1 MPEPASETHRAD
13 GAHPRHRLDPLLQ
26 RPVPFSIC
34 ALLAAADEAEFA
46 FVRDTVEV
54 SDSVLSKQAS
64 ALEAAGYVAIRKGFV
79 GKYPRTWLAMT
90 AQGRAAFAAHLD
102 ALRDIAG

>member
-1 MPEPASETHRAD
+1 MAEASSAPETD
-13 GAHPRHRLDPLLQ
+13 GAHPRHRLDPVLQ

-46 FVRDTVEV
+46 FVRDTVEI
-54 SDSVLSKQAS
+54 SDSTLSKQAS
-64 ALEAAGYVAIRKGFV
+64 ALEAAGYVAVRKGFV
-79 GKYPRTWLAMT
+79 GKYPRTWLSLT
-90 AQGRAAFAAHLD
+90 ARGRAAFAAHLD